1 MKHKHSPE
9 YYRDQV
15 YTLTNLPTTPVIATE
30 ILKIT
35 REDKLSIYQM
45 LPIIK
50 KDPPMALKI
59 LKIANSAYYG
69 LREKIESLRQAIV
82 VIGMRE
88 LSHLV
93 LSFSVMKLLMSRG
106 DSSGYFEW
114 KQLWKHSVACGHI
127 AQMID
132 KYLKLTIPSN
142 PYSLGLLHDI
152 GKLIL
157 FRIEPDRY
165 IEAIQ
170 LVKKENITASE
181 AETEIF
187 GISHS
192 DVGEWLAERWEL
204 PKAIVYAIGYH
215 HKPEQVPDTEYQIC
229 TSLVQIADLVCNL
242 TSIQFGTEFVQSI
255 PREEEGWK
263 IIQKKYESFKDLD
276 FERFVLSIDDE
287 IETINKLVELT
298 RM

>member
-1 MKHKHSPE
+1 MKHTHSPE

-15 YTLTNLPTTPVIATE
+15 YTLTNLLTTPVIATE

-35 REDKLSIYQM
+35 REDKLSVYQM

-50 KDPPMALKI
+50 KDPPMAQKI
-59 LKIANSAYYG
+59 LKIANSTYYG
-69 LREKIESLRQAIV
+69 LKEKIESLRQAIV

-93 LSFSVMKLLMSRG
+93 LSFSVMKLLMNRS
-106 DSSGYFEW
+106 DSGGYFEW
-114 KQLWKHSVACGHI
+114 KLLWKHSVACGHI

-132 KYLKLTIPSN
+132 QYLKLTIPSS

-152 GKLIL
+152 GKLVF

-165 IEAIQ
+165 LEAIQ
-170 LVKKENITASE
+170 LVKSESITASE
-181 AETEIF
+181 AENEIF
-187 GISHS
+187 GISHA
-192 DVGEWLAERWEL
+192 DVGKWLAERWEL
-204 PKAIVYAIGYH
+204 PKTIVYAIGYH
-215 HKPEQVPDTEYQIC
+215 HKPKQIPDTDYHIC

-263 IIQKKYESFKDLD
+263 IIQNKYESLKTMD

-298 RM
+298 RI